1 MKTDVKKAVWAAQN
15 YLLSLQ
21 DMMGG
26 SIEDLRLEE
35 VEISEDEKHWFV
47 TLGFSVPRVKSESV
61 NQLQMALSPLN
72 PSSRKY
78 KIVKIDSE
86 TGEVRSM
93 KIREV

>member
-1 MKTDVKKAVWAAQN
+1 MKTDVKKAVMTARN
-15 YLLSLQ
+15 YLQSLQ

-26 SIEDLRLEE
+26 SLEDLKLEE

-47 TLGFSVPRVKSESV
+47 TLGFTRPTEKAANKLGET
-61 NQLQMALSPLN
+61 LALSQ
-72 PSSRKY
+72 SSREY
-78 KIVKIDSE
+78 KIFKIDSE